1 MPTLLYFLF
10 MQIIPWRTRH
20 LNKKI
25 VKCMRSKSEWYSSLG
40 SIICFLFVQSSVFY
54 LFSHLCNQ
62 FYGGQGRVC
71 DGNGLTHQPGVEWL
85 SLPPGLL
92 GSLVHRVQTQCSQIS
107 HWFKSVT
114 GSTDSFQE
122 SLNTLKRDE
131 LNLRKLL
138 VVATSSGKVRHF
150 GA

>member
-1 MPTLLYFLF
+1 M
-10 MQIIPWRTRH
+10 
-20 LNKKI
+20 KI
-25 VKCMRSKSEWYSSLG
+25 VRYKGSGSEWYLSLG
-40 SIICFLFVQSSVFY
+40 SVTCFLLSFI
-54 LFSHLCNQ
+54 
-62 FYGGQGRVC
+62 GGLGRLVGVNC
-71 DGNGLTHQPGVEWL
+71 VTHMSGVEWL

-138 VVATSSGKVRHF
+138 VVATSSGKVKIF
-150 GA
+150 LGS